1 MKTLFVLVL
10 ISFSACTSQKSTVIY
25 MPFLPPDA
33 DSAGRDLFQFY
44 GYEDTL
50 GRWHE
55 WGNPRWKRTLN
66 IPPRTPGK
74 EANEGAIPPMRFFKS
89 YWRIPPFPGDTL

>member
-1 MKTLFVLVL
+1 MKKIIFLFL
-10 ISFSACTSQKSTVIY
+10 TVTGCASPKIIY
-25 MPFLPPDA
+25 MPFLPPTA

-55 WGNPRWKRTLN
+55 WGYPKWKRTLAT
-66 IPPRTPGK
+66 PPATPFGATDEGPLAPVSFFGK
-74 EANEGAIPPMRFFKS
+74 P
-89 YWRIPPFPGDTL
+89 DTVH

>member
-1 MKTLFVLVL
+1 MKKLILLAFVALAGCASPK
-10 ISFSACTSQKSTVIY
+10 IIY
-25 MPFLPPDA
+25 MPFLPPGV

-55 WGNPRWKRTLN
+55 WGFPVWKRTLVAPSGTPLSTAPEGPL
-66 IPPRTPGK
+66 PPV
-74 EANEGAIPPMRFFKS
+74 AFF
-89 YWRIPPFPGDTL
+89 GLADTTH